1 MWQKCHIPDAA
12 GCVKRELI
20 NKSFIKKAPRQTRAM
35 GLPMTMKI
43 ISAAASALAL
53 LSTAAVAADLP
64 RKTVAPVFVA
74 APAFSWTGFYVGVSA
89 GAQMSDNAWTTTGI
103 AINPAG
109 VLGAPGNYSN
119 PTNFDKTGFQLSGFV
134 GYNYQVNQSFV
145 VGLEADIGGSFG
157 GKKSI
162 YGIPGTINGAYPV
175 GSVDA
180 TTGELGLNGSLRGRL
195 GFLVMP
201 TVMLYA
207 TGGVAFQQAKY
218 GVSCSVATPGW
229 CIANRAQSESETR
242 VGWTLGAGVEA
253 RLWGNWLGRAEYR
266 YADYGNKNFTFFP
279 ATFDAVGVSTSLKT
293 HTVQLGLAYKF

>member
-1 MWQKCHIPDAA
+1 MIVKTLLAA
-12 GCVKRELI
+12 V
-20 NKSFIKKAPRQTRAM
+20 
-35 GLPMTMKI
+35 
-43 ISAAASALAL
+43 SAFTL
-53 LSTAAVAADLP
+53 LSTASYAADLP
-64 RKTVAPVFVA
+64 RKTMAPVFAA
-74 APAFSWTGFYVGVSA
+74 APAFSWTGFYVGVA
-89 GAQMSDNAWTTTGI
+89 GGVLMSDNTWTTTGI

-109 VLGAPGNYSN
+109 VLGAPGTNDN
-119 PTNFDKTGFQLSGFV
+119 PSNFDKTGFQLSGYV
-134 GYNYQVNQSFV
+134 GYNYQLNQSFV

-157 GKKSI
+157 GKKSL
-162 YGIPGTINGAYPV
+162 YGIPGTFFGPYPA

-218 GVSCSVATPGW
+218 GMSCAAATPGW
-229 CIANRAQSESETR
+229 CVADRAQTESETR

-253 RLWGNWLGRAEYR
+253 QLWGNWLGRAEYR

-279 ATFDAVGVSTSLKT
+279 ATIDAVGVSTSLKT
-293 HTVQLGLAYKF
+293 HQVQVGLAYKF